1 MWMHNNFLLDRSG
14 KMSKSSGE
22 FLRVQLLI
30 DKGSLRDE
38 LIAAGVEVM
47 NGEARYLVRIIEGCE
62 T

>member
-1 MWMHNNFLLDRSG
+1 MHNNFLLDRSG